1 GARGVRSCPKLVAQC
16 VTLVRKDH
24 RLNTGNF
31 TSLPAAHVLA
41 GHHVVPAKHVGTS
54 FGEAGAVAFVG
65 AAGKLALFSAH
76 QPIDFIFSG
85 LMTMRTVQRS
95 WLFVW
100 PLVKKLALIHKQLL
114 ADDREPL
121 SPYQV

>member
-1 GARGVRSCPKLVAQC
+1 MDGTISALCQRLAQHLLRPGR
-16 VTLVRKDH
+16 TGGNDH
-24 RLNTGNF
+24 HFATVLL
-31 TSLPAAHVLA
+31 LPAAHVLA

-100 PLVKKLALIHKQLL
+100 PLVEKFALIHKQLL
-114 ADDREPL
+114 ADDR
-121 SPYQV
+121 